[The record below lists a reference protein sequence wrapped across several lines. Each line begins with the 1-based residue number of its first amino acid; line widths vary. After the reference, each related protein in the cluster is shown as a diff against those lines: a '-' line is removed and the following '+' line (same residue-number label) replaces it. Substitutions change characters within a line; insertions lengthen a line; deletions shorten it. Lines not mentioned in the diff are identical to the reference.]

1 MKMLA
6 FCEYMYTDDGLYRVI
21 YEYFETRILFGMY
34 RTGEH
39 LPAISETERFFH
51 MGPTAVQSALE
62 LLGRK
67 GYIRMDGKRTA
78 IVVYEA
84 EPDKIREHAAKYFA
98 LREEGIKDMIHSV
111 PLLMG
116 PLWLEGLRRGT
127 NQDWDK
133 IRNALACPSLGVISI
148 LVELYSL
155 TLGTLKNK
163 LILNLFWEEIRY
175 LRFPYLTDNLL
186 EIQET
191 LKPEASKE
199 EIVARL
205 RRIFFGSYK
214 KMVEDMSLF
223 IRKEGG
229 MYLIDN
235 SRIPFQWNI
244 YRRRPQLKYSLAGR
258 IIWEVVKGAYPIGS
272 YLPSL
277 PQIAQRYDVSV
288 ATVRRTLMLLA
299 QLGVTQSFHGKGT
312 LVVMRTAKMNFRMPE
327 ILEGMSLYLESL
339 QLLALT
345 IRDITLYTIKSCS
358 GEEQERLTEKFDLL
372 RQENKVHLCFE
383 LYFKWIEHQCP
394 MVMIREC
401 YRKQYGL
408 LTWGY
413 PIMLYRI
420 RNQKLQLRYMGF
432 TEEIIKLLR
441 EKRWEDFSEAWKGLM
456 EQEEREARKF
466 MLDVNLR
473 L

>member
-39 LPAISETERFFH
+39 LPTITETGRFFH
-51 MGPTAVQSALE
+51 MSPAAVQSALE

-67 GYIRMDGKRTA
+67 GYIRMNGNRTA
-78 IVVYEA
+78 IVVYGA
-84 EPDKIREHAAKYFA
+84 DSDKIREHAAKYFA

-116 PLWLEGLRRGT
+116 PLWLEGLRKGT
-127 NQDWDK
+127 RQDWDK
-133 IRNALACPSLGVISI
+133 IRTALSCPSLGVISI

-186 EIQET
+186 EIQER
-191 LKPEASKE
+191 LKPEASKD
-199 EIVARL
+199 EIIDRM
-205 RRIFFGSYK
+205 RQIFFGSYK
-214 KMVEDMSLF
+214 EMMEDLFHF

-229 MYLIDN
+229 TYLTDN
-235 SRIPFQWNI
+235 GRIPFQWNI
-244 YRRRPQLKYSLAGR
+244 YRRRPQIKYSLAGR
-258 IIWEVVKGAYPIGS
+258 IIWEVVKGTYPVGS

-277 PQIAQRYDVSV
+277 PQIAQQYDVSV
-288 ATVRRTLMLLA
+288 ATVRRTMIFLSYM
-299 QLGVTQSFHGKGT
+299 GVTQSFHGKGT
-312 LVVMRTAKMNFRMPE
+312 LVVMRTAKLNFRMPE

-358 GEEQERLTEKFDLL
+358 REEREDLAGTFDLL
-372 RQENKVHLCFE
+372 RRENRVHLCFE
-383 LYFKWIEHQCP
+383 LYFKWIEHRCP
-394 MVMIREC
+394 LATVREC
-401 YRKQYGL
+401 YRKQHGL
-408 LTWGY
+408 LILGY

-420 RNQKLQLRYMGF
+420 RNQKLQIRYTGF
-432 TEEIIKLLR
+432 TEEIGRLLR
-441 EKRWEDFSEAWKGLM
+441 ENRLEDFSEAWKRLM

-466 MLDVNLR
+466 MADVNPKT
-473 L
+473 

>member
-1 MKMLA
+1 
-6 FCEYMYTDDGLYRVI
+6 MYTDDGLYRVI
-21 YEYFETRILFGMY
+21 YEYFESRILFAVYKCGECLPSIPE
-34 RTGEH
+34 TG
-39 LPAISETERFFH
+39 RFFH
-51 MGPTAVQSALE
+51 MSPAAVHSALE
-62 LLGRK
+62 LLVRK
-67 GYIRMDGKRTA
+67 GHIKMTGNQTA
-78 IVVYEA
+78 VVTYA
-84 EPDKIREHAAKYFA
+84 AKSGDVKEHAAKYFA
-98 LREEGIKDMIHSV
+98 LREEGIKDMIQSA

-116 PLWLEGLRRGT
+116 PLWLGGLRKGT
-127 NQDWDK
+127 QQDWDK
-133 IRNALACPSLGVISI
+133 IRNALAFPSLGVISV

-155 TLGTLKNK
+155 TLGTLNNK

-175 LRFPYLTDNLL
+175 LRFPYLTDKRLENQEPMNTGMSNHEIIELL
-186 EIQET
+186 RE
-191 LKPEASKE
+191 
-199 EIVARL
+199 
-205 RRIFFGSYK
+205 IFFGSYK
-214 KMVEDMSLF
+214 ELMDDLSRF
-223 IRKEGG
+223 IREEGTK
-229 MYLIDN
+229 YLIGS

-244 YRRRPQLKYSLAGR
+244 YRRRPQIKYSLAGHL
-258 IIWEVVKGAYPIGS
+258 IWEVVKGEYQIGT

-277 PQIAQRYDVSV
+277 PQIAQKYHVSV
-288 ATVRRTLMLLA
+288 ATVRRTLELLS
-299 QLGVTQSFHGKGT
+299 QMGVTQSFHGKGT